1 MKPCIERRRKCREKQ
16 QKTAGYEPFE
26 FCCLP
31 AHTVYFFFYNRKKTY
46 RHVRICQIFWRNLK
60 ELRQMDETFLTP
72 VFFLPVTCGIP
83 PFPFEALFD
92 TSECN
97 RNDKKTLPTI
107 CQPAYFS
114 CATRGCKRFKGLR
127 TFLNKRFRIS
137 FVLHVVHFKIAH
149 IS

>member
-1 MKPCIERRRKCREKQ
+1 MFFAVTADKCKDCDEDRQKRGENKNCRCRRTQKYRDVAKSLKPCIERS
-16 QKTAGYEPFE
+16 
-26 FCCLP
+26 
-31 AHTVYFFFYNRKKTY
+31 
-46 RHVRICQIFWRNLK
+46 
-60 ELRQMDETFLTP
+60 QMDETFLIP